1 MQIRV
6 PTDAEYRAIR
16 DAVRFIELNRQRILR
31 VIGRRFMPIIGDGS
45 GGGASST
52 AVRLFKIERR
62 KRLST
67 NPPRW
72 GYFGREVTYDADDH
86 SLSNVTGGW
95 ASDGVILS
103 QADEDTDLATITAP
117 TPGTVLEP
125 NGDDEIDFTWSSA
138 VGATNYKIDFGSTQG
153 GTDYAT
159 STTAST
165 SYSLDAADLP
175 GDGSVV
181 YVRMQ
186 SYISST
192 WVYNDYAYYDADTDL
207 HLARNVAELNSTNP
221 SDTAFPGIQCN
232 DVRQTRL
239 PGTATLVPIGGYPAV
254 APVPSGEDATDWSIA
269 DNPPVVVFWTASRGD
284 LTVAEFDR
292 TLTHDIDCFNTD
304 TPEPENSY
312 NATMTSP
319 TAGGTLTSTSQ
330 TFQWSSVT
338 GALEYWLSV
347 GNLSNGFGD
356 GTHYDA
362 SQSTTTSQAVTGLPD
377 DGRDLVVRIWTK
389 HAVAPYWRYNDYTLT
404 AYTAP

>member
-6 PTDAEYRAIR
+6 PNDNEYRAIR

-159 STTAST
+159 STRPAPATAST
-165 SYSLDAADLP
+165 RRTSLATALWSMCECRATSAAL
-175 GDGSVV
+175 GFTTII
-181 YVRMQ
+181 R
-186 SYISST
+186 ST
-192 WVYNDYAYYDADTDL
+192 
-207 HLARNVAELNSTNP
+207 
-221 SDTAFPGIQCN
+221 
-232 DVRQTRL
+232 
-239 PGTATLVPIGGYPAV
+239 
-254 APVPSGEDATDWSIA
+254 
-269 DNPPVVVFWTASRGD
+269 
-284 LTVAEFDR
+284 
-292 TLTHDIDCFNTD
+292 TLTPICTW
-304 TPEPENSY
+304 P
-312 NATMTSP
+312 A
-319 TAGGTLTSTSQ
+319 TSQ
-330 TFQWSSVT
+330 S
-338 GALEYWLSV
+338 
-347 GNLSNGFGD
+347 
-356 GTHYDA
+356 
-362 SQSTTTSQAVTGLPD
+362 
-377 DGRDLVVRIWTK
+377 
-389 HAVAPYWRYNDYTLT
+389 
-404 AYTAP
+404 

>member
-1 MQIRV
+1 
-6 PTDAEYRAIR
+6 
-16 DAVRFIELNRQRILR
+16 
-31 VIGRRFMPIIGDGS
+31 MPIIGDG
-45 GGGASST
+45 GGGSAST

-192 WVYNDYAYYDADTDL
+192 WVYNDYTYYDADTDL

-239 PGTATLVPIGGYPAV
+239 PGTATLVPIGGYPEV

-284 LTVAEFDR
+284 PDR
-292 TLTHDIDCFNTD
+292 C
-304 TPEPENSY
+304 
-312 NATMTSP
+312 
-319 TAGGTLTSTSQ
+319 
-330 TFQWSSVT
+330 
-338 GALEYWLSV
+338 
-347 GNLSNGFGD
+347 
-356 GTHYDA
+356 
-362 SQSTTTSQAVTGLPD
+362 
-377 DGRDLVVRIWTK
+377 RVRP
-389 HAVAPYWRYNDYTLT
+389 HEHPRH
-404 AYTAP
+404 

>member
-192 WVYNDYAYYDADTDL
+192 WVYNDYTFYDADTDL

-221 SDTAFPGIQCN
+221 SDTAFPASSATTFA
-232 DVRQTRL
+232 RQGCPERQRLCRSAAILRSPQSQAAKTR
-239 PGTATLVPIGGYPAV
+239 PIG
-254 APVPSGEDATDWSIA
+254 
-269 DNPPVVVFWTASRGD
+269 ASRTTRPWWCSG
-284 LTVAEFDR
+284 R
-292 TLTHDIDCFNTD
+292 HRG
-304 TPEPENSY
+304 
-312 NATMTSP
+312 AT
-319 TAGGTLTSTSQ
+319 
-330 TFQWSSVT
+330 
-338 GALEYWLSV
+338 
-347 GNLSNGFGD
+347 
-356 GTHYDA
+356 
-362 SQSTTTSQAVTGLPD
+362 
-377 DGRDLVVRIWTK
+377 
-389 HAVAPYWRYNDYTLT
+389 
-404 AYTAP
+404 

>member
-1 MQIRV
+1 
-6 PTDAEYRAIR
+6 
-16 DAVRFIELNRQRILR
+16 
-31 VIGRRFMPIIGDGS
+31 MPIIGDGS

-165 SYSLDAADLP
+165 SYSLDVADLP

-192 WVYNDYAYYDADTDL
+192 WVYNDYTFYDADTDL
-207 HLARNVAELNSTNP
+207 HLARNVAELNSTNT
-221 SDTAFPGIQCN
+221 SDTNYPGIQCN
-232 DVRQTRL
+232 DVRKTRL

-292 TLTHDIDCFNTD
+292 TNIHDIDCFNLD
-304 TPEPENSY
+304 TPEPVNTGNS
-312 NATMTSP
+312 TMTSAT
-319 TAGGTLTSTSQ
+319 TATGTSFTITWTSTS
-330 TFQWSSVT
+330 
-338 GALEYWLSV
+338 GALEYWLTV
-347 GNLSNGFGD
+347 GNLADGWGD
-356 GTHYDA
+356 GSHYDSSA
-362 SQSTTTSQAVTGLPD
+362 STNTSQAVTGLPD
-377 DGRDLVVRIWTK
+377 DGRDLCVRIWTK
-389 HAVAPYWRYNDYTLT
+389 HPDAPYWRYNDYEVT

>member
-192 WVYNDYAYYDADTDL
+192 WVYNDYTFYDADTDL
-207 HLARNVAELNSTNP
+207 HLARNVAELNSTNT
-221 SDTAFPGIQCN
+221 SDTNYPRHPVQRRAPDKAARNGNACADRRLSCGRSGPKRRRRDRLEHRGQPARGGVLDGIAGRPDGCR
-232 DVRQTRL
+232 VR
-239 PGTATLVPIGGYPAV
+239 PH
-254 APVPSGEDATDWSIA
+254 A
-269 DNPPVVVFWTASRGD
+269 DPR
-284 LTVAEFDR
+284 
-292 TLTHDIDCFNTD
+292 H
-304 TPEPENSY
+304 
-312 NATMTSP
+312 
-319 TAGGTLTSTSQ
+319 
-330 TFQWSSVT
+330 
-338 GALEYWLSV
+338 
-347 GNLSNGFGD
+347 
-356 GTHYDA
+356 
-362 SQSTTTSQAVTGLPD
+362 
-377 DGRDLVVRIWTK
+377 
-389 HAVAPYWRYNDYTLT
+389 
-404 AYTAP
+404 